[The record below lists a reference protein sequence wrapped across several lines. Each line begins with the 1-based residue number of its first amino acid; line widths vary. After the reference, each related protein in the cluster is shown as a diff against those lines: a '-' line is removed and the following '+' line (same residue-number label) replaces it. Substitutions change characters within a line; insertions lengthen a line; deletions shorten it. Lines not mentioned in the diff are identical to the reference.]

1 MFIAILVRFCIPL
14 VALATSQIDTLF
26 LEDRYEQATQSL
38 EEASTE
44 IDEEETTIPDVESNP
59 NLIERIMNFFNNIEM
74 AANIEERIQNLKNT
88 ITGYIDYIID
98 LIVVFILK
106 TIIIPICVLWIL
118 VRFFGKL
125 FGIDLID
132 KLRPVLAKK
141 SHVKVS

>member
-26 LEDRYEQATQSL
+26 LEDRYERATQLL
-38 EEASTE
+38 EEASAE
-44 IDEEETTIPDVESNP
+44 MDEDETGLPDVESDP
-59 NLIERIMNFFNNIEM
+59 NLIQRIKNFFNNIEM

-88 ITGYIDYIID
+88 ITGYIDYVID

-106 TIIIPICVLWIL
+106 TIIIPIVVLWIL

-125 FGIDLID
+125 IGIDLID
-132 KLRPVLAKK
+132 KLKPVMTRK
-141 SHVKVS
+141 SHV